1 MRITRSLAAL
11 VAGVLLSVGF
21 AAGTGPAQA
30 APLAP
35 VAKVEVDRYLGTW
48 WQLATVPS
56 FFGVTCARDTS
67 ATYTY
72 IDAKTIGV
80 DNKCTG
86 PTGMR
91 GGVVGRATVVDP
103 QTNAQLS
110 VRFPQ
115 TPGSINPGSA
125 PNYIVAYLEDGADPT
140 GPYQYAIVGDPSRGS
155 GFLLS
160 RDKVVPNSELRR
172 LTTEIEK
179 VGYNPCT
186 FLVSPTTGGRSDYS
200 PLCTV

>member
-1 MRITRSLAAL
+1 MRVTRTLAAL
-11 VAGVLLSVGF
+11 VAGIVVALGF
-21 AAGTGPAQA
+21 AIGTGPAQA

-35 VAKVEVDRYLGTW
+35 VAKVDVDRYLGKW

-56 FFGVTCARDTS
+56 FWGVTCARDTS
-67 ATYTY
+67 AFYTR

-80 DNKCTG
+80 DNRCTG
-86 PTGMR
+86 PTGLP

-115 TPGSINPGSA
+115 TPASINPNGA
-125 PNYIVAYLEDGADPT
+125 PNYIVAYLEDGKTPDA
-140 GPYQYAIVGDPSRGS
+140 PYRYAIVGDPTRAS

-172 LTTEIEK
+172 LTREIEK
-179 VGYNPCT
+179 VGFNPCT
-186 FLVSPTTGGRSDYS
+186 LLVSPTTGGRSDYS

>member
-1 MRITRSLAAL
+1 MRVARTLAAL
-11 VAGVLLSVGF
+11 VAGIIVSTGF
-21 AAGTGPAQA
+21 VAGTGAAQA

-35 VAKVEVDRYLGTW
+35 VAELEVDRYLGKW

-56 FFGVTCARDTS
+56 FWGVTCARDTS
-67 ATYTY
+67 AFYTR
-72 IDAKTIGV
+72 IDDKTIGV
-80 DNKCTG
+80 DNQCTG

-91 GGVVGRATVVDP
+91 GGVIGRATVVD
-103 QTNAQLS
+103 TNSNAALS

-115 TPGSINPGSA
+115 TPASINPNGA
-125 PNYIVAYLEDGADPT
+125 PNYIVAHLEDGDTPDA
-140 GPYQYAIVGDPSRGS
+140 PYAYSIVGDPSRAS

-172 LTTEIEK
+172 LAGEIEH
-179 VGYNPCT
+179 VGFNPCT